1 MLSRSALAQLI
12 DGVSLERE
20 VDRLCKKG
28 GSWVDAAAI
37 LSRRINWTLDW
48 ADLGQEEAPYK
59 VVGSRG
65 EAVLLWDSVSRNRI
79 MKLRGREENG
89 FGSAG
94 FGCILGRDKMGRVN
108 YLPGTMAQAIERE
121 HLSWE
126 HLGFACSVA
135 DVVEDE
141 AGMLLAQEFIV
152 GTAPLEKEIHLYMT
166 QAGWEPMS
174 GCREVS
180 PTLQA
185 HAWRRNGIGAFD
197 ANETN
202 FIKAAADGKIYPID
216 LIVWHWPD

>member
-12 DGVSLERE
+12 DGTSVDCE

-48 ADLGQEEAPYK
+48 AELGSTDARYK

-65 EAVLLWDSVSRNRI
+65 EAVLFWDSQSRNRI

-89 FGSAG
+89 FGGAG
-94 FGCILGRDKMGRVN
+94 FGCILSRDKMRRVS
-108 YLPGTMAQAIERE
+108 YAPGSMLQAIKRE
-121 HLSWE
+121 ELSWQ
-126 HLGFACSVA
+126 HLGFACGIE
-135 DVVEDE
+135 DVIEDE
-141 AGMLLAQEFIV
+141 AGMLLTQQYIV
-152 GTAPLEKEIHLYMT
+152 GGAPTEKEIHSYMT
-166 QAGWEPMS
+166 GNGWAS
-174 GCREVS
+174 LNGHREVS

-185 HAWRRNGIGAFD
+185 DAWRKGNVAAFD

-202 FIKAAADGKIYPID
+202 FIKAEADGKIYPID
-216 LIVWHWPD
+216 LIVWHWPK